1 MFPRIER
8 NFFFPQKEVKLLQQ
22 NNKAKE
28 NNLKKERQYVRWLM
42 SSPPGKRV
50 KTHKRSCDFKR
61 TKKRGLYTMFP
72 PLTTRKLGG
81 DERRD
86 EEWLKMEGAKSL

>member
-1 MFPRIER
+1 
-8 NFFFPQKEVKLLQQ
+8 
-22 NNKAKE
+22 
-28 NNLKKERQYVRWLM
+28 
-42 SSPPGKRV
+42 
-50 KTHKRSCDFKR
+50 
-61 TKKRGLYTMFP
+61 MFP